1 MIYLWDQTT
10 KEVVG
15 QYQEKEDAVKAVG
28 GIVSLL
34 GELFVRGRFI
44 ATLAPTKKGVAEI
57 VYQPD
62 ELFRRSL
69 VYVDRSVYERS
80 THKR

>member
-1 MIYLWDQTT
+1 MIYLWDQMT
-10 KEVVG
+10 KELIG
-15 QYQEKEDAVKAVG
+15 QYNEKEDAVKAVG
-28 GIVSLL
+28 GILSLL
-34 GELFVRGRFI
+34 GEHFTRGRFV
-44 ATLAPTKKGVAEI
+44 ATLAPTKKGEAEI